1 MVKRDRVSL
10 VHKTVHVE
18 KLRRKAIMISDA
30 VHQAVPV
37 YEERKDD
44 KLWKLR
50 KLLNPDVK
58 VPPKKRKRMENPPTS
73 PSHPTPVAK
82 EEQQSRDL
90 ERFRREEKERIKRE
104 KKEQLSEDIERFR
117 LADREREENEK
128 NNNVKKYY

>member
-1 MVKRDRVSL
+1 MKKNAEILRTTVVFLFL
-10 VHKTVHVE
+10 VIFEV
-18 KLRRKAIMISDA
+18 LI
-30 VHQAVPV
+30 
-37 YEERKDD
+37 YFF
-44 KLWKLR
+44 
-50 KLLNPDVK
+50 PD
-58 VPPKKRKRMENPPTS
+58 PPTS